1 MIRAMVPEDDSP
13 NPRFPSRIAV
23 ANAKGGAGK
32 STVATNLAA
41 ALARQGQRVT
51 LADMDAQRSSLEW
64 LRARPRSFPA
74 IRGMAVSERAPQ
86 RPPETDTLIL
96 DTPGGHRNAALRGE
110 LARADTILVPVLPS
124 PMDIRAAAHFI
135 HELLI
140 NDRVSRQR
148 TRIAV
153 VANRARTRMLSYRDL
168 ERFLGALGMPFLTT
182 LRESRNYLTA
192 ADQGLGIHDLAPGAA
207 AADVEQ
213 WAPILDFLA
222 AEPATTRG

>member
-1 MIRAMVPEDDSP
+1 MASSEESTT
-13 NPRFPSRIAV
+13 PRFPSRIAV

-74 IRGMAVSERAPQ
+74 IRGVAVSDRVPA

-153 VANRARTRMLSYRDL
+153 IANRARTRMISYRDL

-182 LRESRNYLTA
+182 LRESRNYLAA
-192 ADQGLGIHDLAPGAA
+192 ADQGLGVHDLAPSTA

-213 WAPILDFLA
+213 WVPILDFLEGQPR
-222 AEPATTRG
+222 AED

>member
-1 MIRAMVPEDDSP
+1 MVQEGQPATVGDP
-13 NPRFPSRIAV
+13 YRIAV

-41 ALARQGQRVT
+41 ALARHGQRVT

-74 IRGMAVSERAPQ
+74 VRGVAVSDRVPA
-86 RPPETDTLIL
+86 RPPETDTLVL

-110 LARADTILVPVLPS
+110 LARSDVILVPVLPS

-153 VANRARTRMLSYRDL
+153 IANRARTRMVSYRDL
-168 ERFLGALGMPFLTT
+168 ERFLRALGMPFLTT

-192 ADQGLGIHDLAPGAA
+192 ADQGLGIHDLAPRAA

-222 AEPATTRG
+222 TPAAAEG